1 MPHPWAAE
9 PCLAGSS
16 PLSRSISRR
25 DGKSLPYELQQEPQ
39 LERMSVD
46 VRMPIG
52 SAPDGRLVGTAL
64 PQVQEVQRAVAH
76 LWHHLPRTDEVA
88 RASDQC
94 RHGAA
99 DVTACSLARW
109 SFRGA
114 GTAGSSL
121 GSQQIH
127 GEGLRSRNLPLNRII
142 VPGAAAPTTWQDTRC
157 SLRCS
162 RRLCVQHRTL
172 YARGPRQPHR
182 FVLGGFS

>member
-9 PCLAGSS
+9 PCLARSS
-16 PLSRSISRR
+16 PSSRSISRR
-25 DGKSLPYELQQEPQ
+25 DGKGLPYELQQEPQ

-99 DVTACSLARW
+99 DVTACTLARW
-109 SFRGA
+109 LSAEQEPRVAHWARNKF
-114 GTAGSSL
+114 TARDFDPE
-121 GSQQIH
+121 IC
-127 GEGLRSRNLPLNRII
+127 R
-142 VPGAAAPTTWQDTRC
+142 
-157 SLRCS
+157 
-162 RRLCVQHRTL
+162 
-172 YARGPRQPHR
+172 
-182 FVLGGFS
+182 